1 MKKKIYH
8 IFMALALLAT
18 VSSCEDPEY
27 VAPTADRQGITSLTA
42 FFTSGPFVDKEMARL
57 ELGDEMPDRL
67 VIPVPWFYPITSD
80 DETEQYMTNVR
91 VQAALEP
98 NCFIS
103 PGLTVLDLTKDNEFV
118 YTDAKGNKKNIIITG
133 ERVKSNA
140 CELLVFSINEPAIS
154 GIIDK
159 TAKKVSLISTEDL
172 SDVFATYEVSAHA
185 TISPDPSTTAL
196 SYNEPVTFR
205 VTAHDGVTYADYTV
219 LKEEPEKI
227 EAGFNK
233 ESVELL
239 FNMDPVSSYGVPDFT
254 TNVGPTLAALG
265 GKLVICYGDGSTPIY
280 VNGLTGAK
288 MGEINLGAAV
298 AGSITND
305 EAENLLIVNKAGSRE
320 TVNIYRTSSVTEA
333 PTLFYSFV
341 NDGAGG
347 LPMGSKIKCIGDIDG
362 DALITIVNE
371 GVAGVTTSS
380 KFTIIQVQGGQV
392 LGHQVMDISGTG
404 ISWSVAPVNYSAIVP
419 RSANPADG
427 IFECHYGSGSPLNYI
442 DASGAVVAS
451 ITADYSGW
459 ALNPNCMDSKK
470 FNNVNYLA
478 LFIVSHFPSW
488 GYGPGLFLFN
498 VNDMSR
504 FTGSDV
510 RDVACLELANS
521 AVEWYQKSAYS
532 VASGDV
538 VVAPSANG
546 FNLYIY
552 YYDHNSGVIGGYSAD
567 CIKK

>member
-42 FFTSGPFVDKEMARL
+42 FFTSGPFVDQEMARL

-80 DETEQYMTNVR
+80 DETAQYMTNVR

-103 PGLTVLDLTKDNEFV
+103 PGLTVLDLTKENEFV

-140 CELLVFSINEPAIS
+140 CELMAFNLLEPALS
-154 GIIDK
+154 GVIDK
-159 TAKKVSLISTEDL
+159 ASKKVSLIYVDELPDALAS
-172 SDVFATYEVSAHA
+172 YEVSAHA
-185 TISPDPSTTAL
+185 TISPDPATTAL
-196 SYNEPVTFR
+196 NYNDGVTLR
-205 VTAHDGVTYADYTV
+205 VTAHDGVTYADYV
-219 LKEEPEKI
+219 VKKEVPEKI
-227 EAGFNK
+227 ESGFNK

-239 FNMDPVSSYGVPDFT
+239 FNMEPVSNLGVYDYSV
-254 TNVGPTLAALG
+254 NVGPTMAALG
-265 GKLVICYGDGSTPIY
+265 GKLVLCYGDGTTPIY
-280 VNGLTGAK
+280 INGLTGVK
-288 MGEINLGAAV
+288 QGEINLGAAV

-305 EAENLLIVNKAGSRE
+305 EAENMLIVNHALGGE
-320 TVNIYRTSSVTEA
+320 TVNIYRTASVTEA

-347 LPMGSKIKCIGDIDG
+347 LPMGAKIKCIGDIDG

-380 KFTIIQVQGGQV
+380 KFTMIQVQGGQV
-392 LGHQVMDISGTG
+392 LGHQVVDIASTG
-404 ISWSVAPVNYSAIVP
+404 LSWNIAPVNTGAIVP
-419 RSANPADG
+419 RTVNPADG
-427 IFECHYGSGSPLNYI
+427 IFECHYPSSATLNYI
-442 DASGAVVAS
+442 DSGMNIIYS
-451 ITADYSGW
+451 YNADSTGW
-459 ALNPNCMDSKK
+459 GLNPNCMDSKK

-478 LFIVSHFPSW
+478 LFVVSHFPHW
-488 GYGPGLFLFN
+488 GMGPQLYLYN

-504 FTGSDV
+504 FTGSWAGDL
-510 RDVACLELANS
+510 ACLELANS
-521 AVEWYQKSAYS
+521 GISWTQVANAGT
-532 VASGDV
+532 ASGDV
-538 VVAPSANG
+538 VIAPSADG
-546 FNLYIY
+546 FKLYVY
-552 YYDHNSGVIGGYSAD
+552 YYDHNSGVLGCYAAD